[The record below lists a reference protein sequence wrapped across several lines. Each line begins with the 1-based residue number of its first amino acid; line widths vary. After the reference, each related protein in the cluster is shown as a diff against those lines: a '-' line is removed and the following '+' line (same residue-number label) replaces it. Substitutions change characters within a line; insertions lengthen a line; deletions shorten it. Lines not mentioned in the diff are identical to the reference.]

1 MTSTTT
7 GAAET
12 AVAPEKNAGAFVPV
26 QTRSERPRSTNVDD
40 FAAVTGRELE
50 WKLSPVEKL
59 RPLIDGDLD
68 GSAYGITVSGEGGTV
83 DFVDHTAV
91 KRGVAGLP
99 EDRLIAN
106 AWSQTAEVLQ
116 VTLSGDSHT
125 TLRIDRS
132 GLGSTP
138 RAAHTIIH
146 AKEGSQT
153 TLVIGST
160 GDSVLGE
167 SVEIVVDQGAAL
179 EVVSVQEWNGGSVH
193 YAAHFA
199 TVAKDGRLV
208 HTVASMD
215 GDVVVVNPSVR
226 LEGQGATGEM
236 YGVYF
241 ADETQHLEHRVFAH
255 HVGPNTVSRVTYKG
269 ALHGKGARTV
279 WIGDVLIGPD
289 AVGTDS
295 YEQNRNLVLSDGTR
309 ADSIPNLEIE
319 TGDIKGAGHASATGR
334 FDDMH
339 LFYLMSRGVPEIQA
353 RRLVVQ
359 GFLIEVL
366 QKITD
371 EPAREHLMDR
381 VTNKLRATVEEEA

>member
-1 MTSTTT
+1 MTSTTQ
-7 GAAET
+7 GAGVT
-12 AVAPEKNAGAFVPV
+12 TPAPKKIAGAFVPV
-26 QTRSERPRSTNVDD
+26 QTRSERPRSTSVDD
-40 FAAVTGRELE
+40 FPPVTGRELE
-50 WKLSPVEKL
+50 WKLTPVDKL
-59 RPLIDGDLD
+59 RPLIDGELD
-68 GSAYGITVSGEGGTV
+68 GSSYDIAVTGEGGTAT
-83 DFVDHTAV
+83 FVDVAET

-99 EDRLIAN
+99 EDRLVAN
-106 AWSQTAEVLQ
+106 AWSQTTDVLQ
-116 VTLSGDSHT
+116 VTLSGDTHT

-132 GLGSTP
+132 GLGSAP

-146 AKEGSQT
+146 AEQGSQT
-153 TLVIGST
+153 TLIVGST
-160 GDSVLGE
+160 GQAFLGE
-167 SVEIVVDQGAAL
+167 TVEIIVDQGASL
-179 EVVSVQEWNGGSVH
+179 EMISVQEWNAGSVH

-199 TVAKDGRLV
+199 TVAKDARFL
-208 HTVASMD
+208 HTVASID

-226 LEGQGATGEM
+226 LEGQGASGEM

-319 TGDIKGAGHASATGR
+319 TGDIQGAGHASATGR

-359 GFLIEVL
+359 GFLVEVL

-371 EPAREHLMDR
+371 DNIREHLMER
-381 VTNKLRATVEEEA
+381 VITKLQATEEEA

>member
-1 MTSTTT
+1 MTSTTS
-7 GAAET
+7 GAAAPEQ
-12 AVAPEKNAGAFVPV
+12 APEKNAGTFVPV
-26 QTRSERPRSTNVDD
+26 QTRSARPRSTKVDD
-40 FAAVTGRELE
+40 FAPVTGREMD
-50 WKLSPVEKL
+50 WKLTPVEKL
-59 RPLIDGDLD
+59 RPLIDGELD
-68 GSAYGITVSGEGGTV
+68 GSAYDIAVSGEGGTAQ
-83 DFVDHTAV
+83 FIQAAQAE
-91 KRGVAGLP
+91 RGRAGLP
-99 EDRLIAN
+99 EDRLVAN
-106 AWSQTAEVLQ
+106 AWTQTTDVLQ
-116 VTLSGDSHT
+116 VSLSGDSHT
-125 TLRIDRS
+125 TMRIERS
-132 GLGSTP
+132 GLGNAP

-146 AKEGSQT
+146 AQEGSQT
-153 TLVIGST
+153 TLILGST
-160 GDSVLGE
+160 GEAVLGE
-167 SVEIVVDQGAAL
+167 SVEIIVERGASL
-179 EVVSVQEWNGGSVH
+179 EVVCVQEWAPGSLH

-199 TVAKDGRLV
+199 TVGQDASLL
-208 HTVASMD
+208 HTVASID

-295 YEQNRNLVLSDGTR
+295 YEQNRNLVLSEGTR

-319 TGDIKGAGHASATGR
+319 TGDIQGAGHASATGR

-371 EPAREHLMDR
+371 ENTRDHLMDR
-381 VTNKLRATVEEEA
+381 VINKLQQTEEEG

>member
-1 MTSTTT
+1 MTSSTA
-7 GAAET
+7 GAPPQG
-12 AVAPEKNAGAFVPV
+12 VATDTRASAFVPV
-26 QTRSERPRSTNVDD
+26 QTRSERPRSTSVED
-40 FAAVTGRELE
+40 FPAVTGREME

-68 GSAYGITVSGEGGTV
+68 GSAYDISVTGDAHVE
-83 DFVDHTAV
+83 FVDAQSA
-91 KRGVAGLP
+91 KRGQAGLP
-99 EDRLIAN
+99 EDRLTAN
-106 AWSQTAEVLQ
+106 AWGQVEKVLSITLVGDTPHTIRVERGLMGTA
-116 VTLSGDSHT
+116 
-125 TLRIDRS
+125 
-132 GLGSTP
+132 P
-138 RAAHTIIH
+138 RAAHTLIH
-146 AKEGSQT
+146 ATPNSHS
-153 TLVIGST
+153 TLILGST
-160 GDSVLGE
+160 GDAVLGE
-167 SVEIVVDQGAAL
+167 SVEIVVERGASL
-179 EVVSVQEWNGGSVH
+179 NIVSVQEWNSGSIH
-193 YAAHFA
+193 YASHFA
-199 TVAKDGRLV
+199 TVAQDAHLV
-208 HTVASMD
+208 HTVASID

-241 ADETQHLEHRVFAH
+241 ADHTQHLEHRVFAH
-255 HVGPNTVSRVTYKG
+255 HVGQDTVSRVTYKG

-289 AVGTDS
+289 ATGTDS

-319 TGDIKGAGHASATGR
+319 TGDIRGAGHASATGR

-339 LFYLMSRGVPEIQA
+339 LFYLMSRGIPEIQA

-371 EPAREHLMDR
+371 DATRDHLMDR
-381 VTNKLRATVEEEA
+381 VVNKLRHTEEV

>member
-1 MTSTTT
+1 MTSTTH
-7 GAAET
+7 GAQDT
-12 AVAPEKNAGAFVPV
+12 TQAPEKNVSAFVPV
-26 QTRSERPRSTNVDD
+26 QTRSERPRSAKVGD
-40 FAAVTGRELE
+40 FAPVTGRELE

-59 RPLIDGDLD
+59 RPLIDGELD
-68 GSAYGITVSGEGGTV
+68 GSAYDIAVTGEGGSAV
-83 DFVDHTAV
+83 FVAASEAQ
-91 KRGVAGLP
+91 RGLAGLP
-99 EDRLIAN
+99 EDRLSAN
-106 AWSQTAEVLQ
+106 AWSQTTEVLH

-132 GLGSTP
+132 GLGLTP
-138 RAAHTIIH
+138 KAAHTIIH
-146 AKEGSQT
+146 AQEGSHT
-153 TLVIGST
+153 TVIFGST
-160 GDSVLGE
+160 GDAVLGE
-167 SVEIVVDQGAAL
+167 SVEIVVARGASL
-179 EVVSVQEWNGGSVH
+179 ELVSVQEWNAGSIH
-193 YAAHFA
+193 YATHFA
-199 TVAKDGRLV
+199 TVAQDARLV
-208 HTVASMD
+208 HTVASID
-215 GDVVVVNPSVR
+215 GDVVIVNPSVR

-269 ALHGKGARTV
+269 ALHGRGARTV
-279 WIGDVLIGPD
+279 WIGDVLIGPN

-319 TGDIKGAGHASATGR
+319 TGDIQGAGHASATGR

-359 GFLIEVL
+359 GFLVEVL

-371 EPAREHLMDR
+371 DTVRDHLMDR
-381 VTNKLRATVEEEA
+381 VINKLRATEEEA

>member
-1 MTSTTT
+1 MTSTTP
-7 GAAET
+7 GAPAT
-12 AVAPEKNAGAFVPV
+12 AQAPEKHAGAFVPV
-26 QTRSERPRSTNVDD
+26 QTRSERPRSANVDD

-50 WKLSPVEKL
+50 WKLTPVEKL
-59 RPLIDGDLD
+59 RPLIEGDLD
-68 GSAYGITVSGEGGTV
+68 GSAYAFTVSGEGGSAA
-83 DFVDHTAV
+83 FVPVSQA
-91 KRGVAGLP
+91 KRGLAGLP
-99 EDRLIAN
+99 EDRLVAN
-106 AWSQTAEVLQ
+106 AWSQTTDVLQ
-116 VTLSGDSHT
+116 VTLSGDTHT
-125 TLRIDRS
+125 TMRVERS
-132 GLGSTP
+132 GLGFAP

-146 AKEGSQT
+146 AEQGSHT
-153 TLVIGST
+153 TLIVAST
-160 GDSVLGE
+160 GDAAVGE
-167 SVEIVVDQGAAL
+167 TVEIVVDEGATL
-179 EVVSVQEWNGGSVH
+179 EVVSVQEWNAGSIH

-199 TVAKDGRLV
+199 TVAKDARLI
-208 HTVASMD
+208 HTVASID

-226 LEGQGATGEM
+226 LEGQAAAGEM

-295 YEQNRNLVLSDGTR
+295 YEQNRNLVLSEGTR

-319 TGDIKGAGHASATGR
+319 TGDIQGAGHASATGR

-371 EPAREHLMDR
+371 ETVREHLMDR
-381 VTNKLRATVEEEA
+381 VTNKLRATEEEA

>member
-1 MTSTTT
+1 MTSTTP
-7 GAAET
+7 GAGVTTE
-12 AVAPEKNAGAFVPV
+12 APEKDAGAFVPV
-26 QTRSERPRSTNVDD
+26 QTRSERPRSTNVED
-40 FAAVTGRELE
+40 FAPVTGRELD

-68 GSAYGITVSGEGGTV
+68 GSAYDIAVKGEGGTAE
-83 DFVDHTAV
+83 FVAAQQA

-99 EDRLIAN
+99 EDRLVAN
-106 AWSQTAEVLQ
+106 AWSHTEQVLQ

-132 GLGSTP
+132 ELGSAP
-138 RAAHTIIH
+138 RATHTIVH
-146 AKEGSQT
+146 AQEGSHT
-153 TLVIGST
+153 TLILGST
-160 GDSVLGE
+160 GDAVLGE
-167 SVEIVVDQGAAL
+167 SVEIVVEKGASL
-179 EVVSVQEWNGGSVH
+179 ELVSVQEWNQGSIH

-199 TVAKDGRLV
+199 TVAQDARLV
-208 HTVASMD
+208 HTVASID
-215 GDVVVVNPSVR
+215 GDVVVVNPSCR

-319 TGDIKGAGHASATGR
+319 TGDIQGAGHASATGR

-371 EPAREHLMDR
+371 DTVREHLMDR
-381 VTNKLRATVEEEA
+381 VVNKLRATEEEA

>member
-1 MTSTTT
+1 MTSSTAGASTTGSATTT
-7 GAAET
+7 R
-12 AVAPEKNAGAFVPV
+12 AGTIVPV
-26 QTRSERPRSTNVDD
+26 QTRSERPRSVHASD
-40 FAAVTGRELE
+40 FPDVTGREME

-68 GSAYGITVSGEGGTV
+68 GSSYDLSIDGDATVA
-83 DFVDHTAV
+83 FVDASAA

-99 EDRLIAN
+99 EDRLTAN
-106 AWSQTAEVLQ
+106 AWGQVDKVLTI
-116 VTLSGDSHT
+116 TLQGDT
-125 TLRIDRS
+125 PRIVRVERKS
-132 GLGSTP
+132 LGSAP

-146 AKEGSQT
+146 ARANSHT
-153 TLVIGST
+153 TLVVTSR
-160 GDSVLGE
+160 GDAVLGE
-167 SVEIVVDQGAAL
+167 AVEIVVDDGASL
-179 EVVSVQEWNGGSVH
+179 EVVSVQEWSAGSIH
-193 YAAHFA
+193 YASHFA
-199 TVAKDGRLV
+199 TVAKDAHLV

-236 YGVYF
+236 FGVYF
-241 ADETQHLEHRVFAH
+241 ADHTQHLEHRVFAH
-255 HVGPNTVSRVTYKG
+255 SIGQDTVSRVTYKG
-269 ALHGKGARTV
+269 ALHGRGARTV

-319 TGDIKGAGHASATGR
+319 TGDIRGAGHASATGR

-339 LFYLMSRGVPEIQA
+339 LFYLMSRGIPEIQA

-371 EPAREHLMDR
+371 DTTRDHLMDR
-381 VTNKLRATVEEEA
+381 VVNKLRHTEEA

>member
-1 MTSTTT
+1 MTSTTP
-7 GAAET
+7 GAPDTTE
-12 AVAPEKNAGAFVPV
+12 APDKNASAFVPV
-26 QTRSERPRSTNVDD
+26 QTRSERPRSTEVAD
-40 FAAVTGRELE
+40 FPPVTGRELE
-50 WKLSPVEKL
+50 WKLSPVDKL

-68 GSAYGITVSGEGGTV
+68 GSDYDIAVSGEGGTAV
-83 DFVDHTAV
+83 FVSASDA
-91 KRGVAGLP
+91 KRGLAGLP
-99 EDRLIAN
+99 EDRLAAN
-106 AWSQTAEVLQ
+106 AWSHTEQVLQ

-132 GLGSTP
+132 GLGSSP
-138 RAAHTIIH
+138 RAAHTIVH
-146 AKEGSQT
+146 AQEGSQT
-153 TLVIGST
+153 TLILGST
-160 GDSVLGE
+160 GDAVLGE
-167 SVEIVVDQGAAL
+167 SVEIVVEKGASL
-179 EVVSVQEWNGGSVH
+179 ELVSVQEWNAGSIH
-193 YAAHFA
+193 YATHFA
-199 TVAKDGRLV
+199 TVAQDARLV
-208 HTVASMD
+208 HTVASID
-215 GDVVVVNPSVR
+215 GDVVVVNPSCR

-319 TGDIKGAGHASATGR
+319 TGDIQGAGHASATGR

-371 EPAREHLMDR
+371 ETVREHLMDR
-381 VTNKLRATVEEEA
+381 VTNKLRATEEEA

>member
-1 MTSTTT
+1 MTSTTP
-7 GAAET
+7 GASSTTE
-12 AVAPEKNAGAFVPV
+12 APEKNAGAFVPV
-26 QTRSERPRSTNVDD
+26 QTRSERPRSTNVGD
-40 FAAVTGRELE
+40 FAPVTGRELD

-68 GSAYGITVSGEGGTV
+68 GSAYDIVVTGDGGSAE
-83 DFVDHTAV
+83 FVAATAA
-91 KRGVAGLP
+91 KRGLAGLP
-99 EDRLIAN
+99 EDRLVAN
-106 AWSQTAEVLQ
+106 AWSQTDQVLQ
-116 VTLSGDSHT
+116 VTLSGDTPT
-125 TLRIDRS
+125 TLRVDR
-132 GLGSTP
+132 LGVGSAA

-146 AKEGSQT
+146 AEEGSHT
-153 TLVIGST
+153 TLIFSSA
-160 GDSVLGE
+160 GDALLGE
-167 SVEIVVDQGAAL
+167 AVEIIVDRGASL
-179 EVVSVQEWNGGSVH
+179 EMVSIQEWNAGSIH

-199 TVAKDGRLV
+199 TVAQDARLV
-208 HTVASMD
+208 HTVASID
-215 GDVVVVNPSVR
+215 GDVVVVNPSCR

-309 ADSIPNLEIE
+309 ADSIPNLEIQ
-319 TGDIKGAGHASATGR
+319 TGDIQGAGHASATGR

-371 EPAREHLMDR
+371 ETVREHLMDR
-381 VTNKLRATVEEEA
+381 VINKLRATEEEA

>member
-12 AVAPEKNAGAFVPV
+12 AQAPEKNAGAFVPV

-40 FAAVTGRELE
+40 FAPVTGRELE

-68 GSAYGITVSGEGGTV
+68 GSAYDITVTGEGGSAA
-83 DFVDHTAV
+83 FVAATEA
-91 KRGVAGLP
+91 KRGLAGLP
-99 EDRLIAN
+99 EDRLVAN
-106 AWSQTAEVLQ
+106 AWSHTTKVLEI
-116 VTLSGDSHT
+116 TLSGDNHT
-125 TLRIDRS
+125 TMRIDRS

-146 AKEGSQT
+146 AQPNSHT
-153 TLVIGST
+153 TLVVGST
-160 GDSVLGE
+160 GDAVLGE
-167 SVEIVVDQGAAL
+167 TVEIIVENGASL
-179 EVVSVQEWNGGSVH
+179 ELVSVQEWNAGSVH

-199 TVAKDGRLV
+199 TVAQDARLI
-208 HTVASMD
+208 HTVASID

-226 LEGQGATGEM
+226 LEGHGAAGEM

-255 HVGPNTVSRVTYKG
+255 HVGPQTVSRVTYKG

-319 TGDIKGAGHASATGR
+319 TGDIQGAGHASATGR

-371 EPAREHLMDR
+371 DTVREHLMDR
-381 VTNKLRATVEEEA
+381 VVNKLRATEEEA

>member
-1 MTSTTT
+1 MTSTTP
-7 GAAET
+7 GAQAT
-12 AVAPEKNAGAFVPV
+12 AAAPEKNAGAFVPV
-26 QTRSERPRSTNVDD
+26 QTRSARPRSTNVDD
-40 FAAVTGRELE
+40 FAPVTGRELE
-50 WKLSPVEKL
+50 WKLSPVKKL
-59 RPLIDGDLD
+59 NPLIEGYMD
-68 GSAYGITVSGEGGTV
+68 GSAYDIDVSGEGGTAEFIPV
-83 DFVDHTAV
+83 ADA
-91 KRGVAGLP
+91 KRGIAGLP

-116 VTLSGDSHT
+116 VTLSGDTHT
-125 TLRIDRS
+125 TVKIERS
-132 GLGSTP
+132 ELGALP

-146 AKEGSQT
+146 AQEGSQT
-153 TLVIGST
+153 TVVFGST
-160 GDSVLGE
+160 GDAVLGE
-167 SVEIVVDQGAAL
+167 TVEIIIERGASL
-179 EVVSVQEWNGGSVH
+179 ELVNVQEWNAGSIH

-199 TVAKDGRLV
+199 TVAQDARLL
-208 HTVASMD
+208 HTVASID
-215 GDVVVVNPSVR
+215 GDIVIVNPSVR

-241 ADETQHLEHRVFAH
+241 ADHTQHLEHRVFAH

-295 YEQNRNLVLSDGTR
+295 YEQNRNLVLSEGTR

-319 TGDIKGAGHASATGR
+319 TGDIQGAGHASATGR

-359 GFLIEVL
+359 GFLIEVI

-371 EPAREHLMDR
+371 DATREHLMDR
-381 VTNKLRATVEEEA
+381 VTNKLQATEVEE

>member
-7 GAAET
+7 GAEAQ
-12 AVAPEKNAGAFVPV
+12 AQAPEKHAGSFVPV
-26 QTRSERPRSTNVDD
+26 QTRSERPRSTDVND
-40 FAAVTGRELE
+40 FPEVTGRELE
-50 WKLSPVEKL
+50 WKLTPVNKL
-59 RPLIDGDLD
+59 RPLIEGVLD
-68 GSAYGITVSGEGGTV
+68 GGAYDITVTGEGGSAT
-83 DFVDHTAV
+83 FVAV
-91 KRGVAGLP
+91 SEATRGLAGLP
-99 EDRLIAN
+99 EDRLVAN
-106 AWSQTAEVLQ
+106 AWSQTSEVL
-116 VTLSGDSHT
+116 TIALSGDSHT
-125 TLRIDRS
+125 TLRVDRS
-132 GLGSTP
+132 SLGSAP

-146 AKEGSQT
+146 AHPGSQT
-153 TLVIGST
+153 TLILGST
-160 GDSVLGE
+160 GDAMLGE
-167 SVEIVVDQGAAL
+167 SVEIVVEQGASL
-179 EVVSVQEWNGGSVH
+179 ELVSVQEWNTGSVH

-199 TVAKDGRLV
+199 TVAQDARLV
-208 HTVASMD
+208 HTVASID
-215 GDVVVVNPSVR
+215 GDVIVVNPSVR

-319 TGDIKGAGHASATGR
+319 TGDIQGAGHASATGR

-371 EPAREHLMDR
+371 ETLREHLMER
-381 VTNKLRATVEEEA
+381 VVNKLQATEEEA

>member
-7 GAAET
+7 GAGATTE
-12 AVAPEKNAGAFVPV
+12 APEKNAGAFVPV
-26 QTRSERPRSTNVDD
+26 QTRSERPRSTVVDD
-40 FAAVTGRELE
+40 FAPVTGREME
-50 WKLSPVEKL
+50 WKLTPVEKL

-68 GSAYGITVSGEGGTV
+68 GSAYAIAVTGEGGTAA
-83 DFVDHTAV
+83 FVDAAEA
-91 KRGVAGLP
+91 KRGLAGLP

-106 AWSQTAEVLQ
+106 AWTQTAEVLHI
-116 VTLSGDSHT
+116 TLSGDTHT
-125 TLRIDRS
+125 TMRIDRAE
-132 GLGSTP
+132 LGSTA

-146 AKEGSQT
+146 AQEGSHT
-153 TLVIGST
+153 TLIMGSS
-160 GDSVLGE
+160 GDALLGE
-167 SVEIVVDQGAAL
+167 TVEIILDNAATL
-179 EVVSVQEWNGGSVH
+179 ELVSVHEWNAGSIH

-199 TVAKDGRLV
+199 TVAKDARLV
-208 HTVASMD
+208 HSVASID
-215 GDVVVVNPSVR
+215 GDVIVVNPSVR

-241 ADETQHLEHRVFAH
+241 ADETQHIEHRVFAH

-279 WIGDVLIGPD
+279 WIGDVLIGPK

-295 YEQNRNLVLSDGTR
+295 YEQNRNLVLSEGTR

-319 TGDIKGAGHASATGR
+319 TGDIQGAGHASATGR

-359 GFLIEVL
+359 GFLVEVL

-371 EPAREHLMDR
+371 ETVREHLMNR
-381 VTNKLRATVEEEA
+381 VVTKLQATEEDA

>member
-1 MTSTTT
+1 MTSTTP
-7 GAAET
+7 GAPDT
-12 AVAPEKNAGAFVPV
+12 TQAPEKNAGAFVPV
-26 QTRSERPRSTNVDD
+26 QTRSERPRSTDVDD
-40 FAAVTGRELE
+40 FAPVTGRELE

-68 GSAYGITVSGEGGTV
+68 GSAYDIAVSGEGGT
-83 DFVDHTAV
+83 AV
-91 KRGVAGLP
+91 FTPVSDAQRGLAGLP
-99 EDRLIAN
+99 EDRLAAN
-106 AWSQTAEVLQ
+106 AWSQTTEVLHI
-116 VTLSGDSHT
+116 TLAGDSHT
-125 TLRIDRS
+125 TLRVDRS
-132 GLGSTP
+132 GLGSAP
-138 RAAHTIIH
+138 RAAHTIVR
-146 AKEGSQT
+146 AEAGSHT
-153 TLVIGST
+153 TLILGSM
-160 GDSVLGE
+160 GDAVLGE
-167 SVEIVVDQGAAL
+167 SVEIVIERGASL
-179 EVVSVQEWNGGSVH
+179 ELVSVQEWNAGSVH

-199 TVAKDGRLV
+199 TVAQDARLV
-208 HTVASMD
+208 HTVASID

-255 HVGPNTVSRVTYKG
+255 HVGAHTVSRVTYKG

-289 AVGTDS
+289 AIGTDS

-319 TGDIKGAGHASATGR
+319 TGDIQGAGHASATGR

-371 EPAREHLMDR
+371 DTVREHLMDR
-381 VTNKLRATVEEEA
+381 VTNKLRATEEES